1 MSIISSVSHYYGFCV
16 GLLKSWES
24 IQAYILI
31 WYIYFLKMMHE
42 CIHYFSVAVTNNHN
56 QANFEM
62 ERIIWP
68 MVPDG
73 WIYLSREARQQASV
87 ISMTWMLNVCILN
100 NKQKS
105 KKVPWEW
112 LQGLETSKPAPQWHT
127 FSSKATLLRPLQA
140 VPPTKQTNVQLY
152 EPTGELLIQTATP
165 ANLSLKINKEIK
177 TLQDTGQET
186 KAAHDHKANTAE
198 DTYFLNTE
206 HRKGSKTVYN
216 KKVQGKSQFQSQEH
230 GKT

>member
-73 WIYLSREARQQASV
+73 
-87 ISMTWMLNVCILN
+87 
-100 NKQKS
+100 
-105 KKVPWEW
+105 
-112 LQGLETSKPAPQWHT
+112 
-127 FSSKATLLRPLQA
+127 
-140 VPPTKQTNVQLY
+140 
-152 EPTGELLIQTATP
+152 
-165 ANLSLKINKEIK
+165 
-177 TLQDTGQET
+177 
-186 KAAHDHKANTAE
+186 
-198 DTYFLNTE
+198 
-206 HRKGSKTVYN
+206 
-216 KKVQGKSQFQSQEH
+216 
-230 GKT
+230 